1 MSDHCEI
8 SGQGESGQS
17 SELPR
22 GDQSSRQVLIWLLAL
37 ACLYTLYFAKTLL
50 LPVVVA
56 ALFALLLSPLVAL
69 FKRFHVPRTFSAL
82 LLLTAIGG
90 PFTLLGTQLA
100 EPAEKWIKRLPE
112 LSAQLSQELDAFGRR
127 LAPTQAPAPQ
137 EAEESDGLRLF
148 GWFREEKAAPA
159 PASASAS
166 GNDPALSDRVMQG
179 GMEVMVKA
187 LGATPAVLAQFFTF
201 LVLVLFMLIFGPSLY
216 STFIRVLP
224 QVRDKHA
231 ATELLEQVQREL
243 SRYILTV
250 SLINT
255 LLGAVTAGVLMLM
268 GVEDALLWG
277 VMVGLLN
284 FAPYVGPVIGMLVL
298 CLAGVLQYGPSLGA
312 LLPALVFFCIN
323 LVEAQFITPTVLGQ
337 RMRLHPLVLMLW
349 LILWGWLWGVVGVL
363 IAVPLLVCLKLA
375 ADRLNLLPHWVK
387 LIESPI

>member
-1 MSDHCEI
+1 MSDAVE
-8 SGQGESGQS
+8 QGETVSPPP
-17 SELPR
+17 LRPR
-22 GDQSSRQVLIWLLAL
+22 QPLQHTLAWLLAL
-37 ACLYTLYFAKTLL
+37 ACLYTLYFAKSLL

-56 ALFALLLSPLVAL
+56 ALFALLLSPLVAV

-82 LLLTAIGG
+82 LLLAAIGG
-90 PFTLLGTQLA
+90 PFTLLGSQLA
-100 EPAEKWIKRLPE
+100 EPAQKWWERLPE
-112 LSAQLSQELDAFGRR
+112 LSAQLSDELDAFGRK
-127 LAPTQAPAPQ
+127 LTPSEAPAPQ
-137 EAEESDGLRLF
+137 TVEPQQGFRLF
-148 GWFREEKAAPA
+148 GWLREEPAAPA
-159 PASASAS
+159 TAAPAN
-166 GNDPALSDRVMQG
+166 GDPALSDRVMQG

-216 STFIRVLP
+216 STFIQVFP
-224 QVRDKHA
+224 QVRDKQA
-231 ATELLEQVQREL
+231 ATDLLEQVQREL

-255 LLGAVTAGVLMLM
+255 LLGAVTAGVLALM
-268 GVEDALLWG
+268 EVEDALLWG

-298 CLAGVLQYGPSLGA
+298 CLAGIVQYGPGLEA

-323 LVEAQFITPTVLGQ
+323 LVEAQFVTPTVLGQ

-375 ADRLNLLPHWVK
+375 ADRMHLLQHWVK
-387 LIESPI
+387 LIESPL

>member
-100 EPAEKWIKRLPE
+100 EPAEKWVKRLPE

-323 LVEAQFITPTVLGQ
+323 LVEAQFITQPC
-337 RMRLHPLVLMLW
+337 
-349 LILWGWLWGVVGVL
+349 WGSGCGCIRW
-363 IAVPLLVCLKLA
+363 C
-375 ADRLNLLPHWVK
+375 
-387 LIESPI
+387 

>member
-1 MSDHCEI
+1 MIVS
-8 SGQGESGQS
+8 
-17 SELPR
+17 
-22 GDQSSRQVLIWLLAL
+22 
-37 ACLYTLYFAKTLL
+37 
-50 LPVVVA
+50 
-56 ALFALLLSPLVAL
+56 
-69 FKRFHVPRTFSAL
+69 
-82 LLLTAIGG
+82 
-90 PFTLLGTQLA
+90 
-100 EPAEKWIKRLPE
+100 
-112 LSAQLSQELDAFGRR
+112 
-127 LAPTQAPAPQ
+127 PTQAPAPQ

-277 VMVGLLN
+277 GMVGLLN

-349 LILWGWLWGVVGVL
+349 LILWGWLRGVVGVL

>member
-90 PFTLLGTQLA
+90 PFTLLGAQLA
-100 EPAEKWIKRLPE
+100 EPAEKWVKRLPE

>member
-1 MSDHCEI
+1 MTEA
-8 SGQGESGQS
+8 
-17 SELPR
+17 SEQTEQAELERVPAVR
-22 GDQSSRQVLIWLLAL
+22 RSPTQQALVWLLAL
-37 ACLYTLYFAKTLL
+37 ACLYTLYFAQTLV

-56 ALFALLLSPLVAL
+56 ALFALLLSPLVAV
-69 FKRFHVPRTFSAL
+69 FKRFHVPRTLSAL
-82 LLLTAIGG
+82 LLLTAIGV
-90 PFTLLGTQLA
+90 PFTLLGSQLA
-100 EPAEKWIKRLPE
+100 EPAEKWVKRLPE
-112 LSAQLSQELDAFGRR
+112 LSAQLSNELDAFGRK
-127 LAPTQAPAPQ
+127 LSPADVSSSV
-137 EAEESDGLRLF
+137 EAEPEKGFKLF
-148 GWFREEKAAPA
+148 GWFREEAPA
-159 PASASAS
+159 PAMASSASS
-166 GNDPALSDRVMQG
+166 DTGLSDRVMQG

-216 STFIRVLP
+216 STFIQVFP
-224 QVRDKHA
+224 QVRDKQA
-231 ATELLEQVQREL
+231 ATDLLEQVQREL

-255 LLGAVTAGVLMLM
+255 LLGTVTGLVLHLM

-284 FAPYVGPVIGMLVL
+284 FAPYVGPIIGMLVL
-298 CLAGVLQYGPSLGA
+298 CLAGMVQYGPVIDA
-312 LLPALVFFCIN
+312 LLPALVFFGIN
-323 LVEAQFITPTVLGQ
+323 LVEAQFVTPTVLGQ

-375 ADRLNLLPHWVK
+375 ADRMHLLQHWVK

>member
-22 GDQSSRQVLIWLLAL
+22 GDQSSRQVLIWLLVL

-82 LLLTAIGG
+82 LLLTAVGG
-90 PFTLLGTQLA
+90 PFTLLGAQLA
-100 EPAEKWIKRLPE
+100 EPAEKWVKRLPE

-255 LLGAVTAGVLMLM
+255 LLGAVTAAVLSLM

-375 ADRLNLLPHWVK
+375 ADRLNLLPHWVN

>member
-1 MSDHCEI
+1 M
-8 SGQGESGQS
+8 
-17 SELPR
+17 PR
-22 GDQSSRQVLIWLLAL
+22 GDQSSRQVLIWLLVL

-82 LLLTAIGG
+82 LLLTAVGG
-90 PFTLLGTQLA
+90 PFTLLGAQLA
-100 EPAEKWIKRLPE
+100 EPAEKWVKRLPE

-255 LLGAVTAGVLMLM
+255 LLGAVTAAVLSLM

-375 ADRLNLLPHWVK
+375 ADRLNLLPHWVN